1 MRPDEVPP
9 PVIFLGL
16 FSCEPGRGIEL
27 TLEEEGDVNGDNGDG
42 DGGDNDDVMVML
54 KI

>member
-1 MRPDEVPP
+1 M
-9 PVIFLGL
+9 IFLGL

-27 TLEEEGDVNGDNGDG
+27 TLEEEEEDMNGDRD
-42 DGGDNDDVMVML
+42 DNDDVVVML

>member
-27 TLEEEGDVNGDNGDG
+27 TLEEEEDMNGDNGD
-42 DGGDNDDVMVML
+42 DNDDVVVML

>member
-1 MRPDEVPP
+1 M
-9 PVIFLGL
+9 IFLGL

-27 TLEEEGDVNGDNGDG
+27 TLEEEEDYMDG
-42 DGGDNDDVMVML
+42 DRDDNDDVVVML

>member
-1 MRPDEVPP
+1 M
-9 PVIFLGL
+9 IFLGL

-27 TLEEEGDVNGDNGDG
+27 TLVGEEEDMDG
-42 DGGDNDDVMVML
+42 DGGDNDDVVVML

>member
-1 MRPDEVPP
+1 M
-9 PVIFLGL
+9 IFLGL

-27 TLEEEGDVNGDNGDG
+27 TWEEWDVNGDNGNG
-42 DGGDNDDVMVML
+42 DSGDNDDVMVML

>member
-27 TLEEEGDVNGDNGDG
+27 TLEEENYVNGDRD
-42 DGGDNDDVMVML
+42 DNDDVVVML

>member
-1 MRPDEVPP
+1 MRPEEAPP

-27 TLEEEGDVNGDNGDG
+27 TLGMEEDMNGDNGD
-42 DGGDNDDVMVML
+42 DNDDVVVML